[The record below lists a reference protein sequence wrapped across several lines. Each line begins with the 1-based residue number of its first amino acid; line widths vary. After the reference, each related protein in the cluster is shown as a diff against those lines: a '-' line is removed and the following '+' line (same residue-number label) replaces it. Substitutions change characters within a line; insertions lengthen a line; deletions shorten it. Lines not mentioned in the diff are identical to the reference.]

1 MNLLAKKHE
10 EYNYSLS
17 VQHGGKNWELF
28 HIPESIKRFFIFA
41 LHINPFHLMLQSV
54 LFRMMN
60 KSIMWTPRD
69 IGFYWKDGG
78 PRTIMPQG
86 P

>member
-1 MNLLAKKHE
+1 
-10 EYNYSLS
+10 
-17 VQHGGKNWELF
+17 
-28 HIPESIKRFFIFA
+28 
-41 LHINPFHLMLQSV
+41 MLQSV

-78 PRTIMPQG
+78 LRTIMPQG